1 MFPRINPVTTS
12 SWKEI
17 QAHFESIKEK
27 HLRECF
33 QDSDRFQQF
42 SIESCGIFL
51 DYSKNRINSETLTLL
66 TKLALECKLPDA
78 IESLFSG
85 DLINETEKRAVLH
98 TALRNILKT
107 PIEVKGENVMPQVES
122 VWEKMKSITD
132 KVISGEWKGYTGKP
146 IQHIVN
152 IGIGGSD
159 LGPAMVVEA
168 LQHYSNHLDVRFV
181 SNVDGT
187 HISEALNQVDPETT
201 LFVIASK
208 SFTTLETMT
217 NAHSARDWFMEYAR
231 DEKCICRHFI
241 AVSTN
246 IDAAVDFGIDA
257 NHVLEFWDW
266 VGGRYS
272 LWSAIGVSIAFS
284 IGFDQ
289 YMELLS
295 GAHEMDTHFYEEK
308 EKSIPSILALLG
320 IWYNNF
326 FGAESHAVLPYNQYL
341 NKLVPYLQQA
351 DMESNG
357 KSVDRDGNTI
367 NYQTGPVVWG
377 APGTNG
383 QHAFFQLI
391 HQGTKLIPA
400 DFIAPVKSLNPLGDH
415 HDKLLANFLAQ
426 TQALMLGK
434 SEDEVISELKN
445 QGLTDQDIERLTPFK
460 IFEGNH
466 PTNTILI
473 EQLTPKTLGSL
484 LAMYEHKIFVQ
495 GVIWNIYSFD
505 QWGVELGKQLAKP
518 LLVSL
523 ENQNEPNGKTDAS
536 TLGLIRKIRSW
547 QS

>member
-27 HLRECF
+27 HLREWF

-51 DYSKNRINSETLTLL
+51 DYSKNRIDSETLTLL

-78 IESLFSG
+78 IEGMFSG
-85 DLINETEKRAVLH
+85 ELINETENRAVLH
-98 TALRNILKT
+98 TALRNISKT
-107 PIEVKGENVMPQVES
+107 PIEVKGENVMPQVEA
-122 VWEKMKSITD
+122 VWQKMKSITE
-132 KVISGEWKGYTGKP
+132 KVISGEWKGFTGKH
-146 IQHIVN
+146 IKHIVN

-295 GAHEMDTHFYEEK
+295 GAHEIDTHFYEEK
-308 EKSIPSILALLG
+308 EESIPSILALLG

-326 FGAESHAVLPYNQYL
+326 FGAESLAVLPYNQYL

-357 KSVDRDGNTI
+357 KSVDRDGNPV

-400 DFIAPVKSLNPLGDH
+400 DFIAPANSLNPLGDH

-473 EQLTPKTLGSL
+473 EQLTPKILGSL

-518 LLVSL
+518 LLESL